1 MTLRAAC
8 FALIAFVGLTG
19 YLPSQA
25 SEKLS
30 VEAKLLAKYRACVVM
45 LSYTISVEERGSE
58 TVSRI
63 AAESEG
69 TLVSADGLL
78 IVPASVIN
86 PMDLYGKL
94 LQSRTG
100 EAPPAVNSADFFVR
114 IPGSDEPLRAKVV
127 TQDRDLGI
135 AWLKIEKPPAPMAY
149 VDLSI
154 ARDPKVGQ
162 NAYVIGM
169 IAEEFDY
176 AAFVERAHITGE
188 IRIPYAAFI
197 ADQSQKMVFS
207 NTGVPLGF
215 SVMRIE
221 PRNSISTGAEY
232 QSYATLVG
240 GERLKNLHQRVLA
253 KSQ

>member
-1 MTLRAAC
+1 MFRFSYLLFVMLGLGCCIDALAA
-8 FALIAFVGLTG
+8 
-19 YLPSQA
+19 
-25 SEKLS
+25 EKLS
-30 VEAKLLAKYRACVVM
+30 VEAKLLAQYRACVVT

-94 LQSRTG
+94 VQSRSG
-100 EAPPAVNSADFFVR
+100 EAPPSVHSADFLVR
-114 IPGSDEPLRAKVV
+114 IPGSDEPLVAKVV
-127 TQDRDLGI
+127 TQDRDLGV
-135 AWLKIEKPPAPMAY
+135 AWLKIQQPPAPMAY

-154 ARDPKVGQ
+154 AVDPTVGQ
-162 NAYVIGM
+162 QAYVLGM

-176 AAFVERAHITGE
+176 AAFVERA
-188 IRIPYAAFI
+188 RIIGDIKVPYAAFI
-197 ADQSQKMVFS
+197 TDKSQKMLFS
-207 NTGVPLGF
+207 KTGVPLGF

-221 PRNSISTGAEY
+221 PRNSISTGFEY
-232 QSYATLVG
+232 LSYATLVG

-253 KSQ
+253 KSK